1 MKLAPL
7 AVGGVVLYI
16 LLTKRSAES
25 LKYYFKSFSLRF
37 DGITPIFRIKLM
49 LLNGSNQTFQIQ
61 SVVGNLSVGNQVIG
75 NVYSFDP
82 VKILAN
88 SQQEYSFDVRL
99 NIFSIV
105 SDLIDKINNGT
116 GLSYQVNMNGTM
128 NAEGFMIPVNFN
140 FGI

>member
-1 MKLAPL
+1 MKLAPI
-7 AVGGVVLYI
+7 AVGGVLLYI
-16 LLTKRSAES
+16 FLTKRSAES

-37 DGITPIFRIKLM
+37 DGITPIFRINLM

-75 NVYSFDP
+75 NVYSFTP

-88 SQQEYSFDVRL
+88 SQQQYSFDVRL

-116 GLSYQVNMNGTM
+116 GLSYQVNMAGTM

-140 FGI
+140 FAI

>member
-37 DGITPIFRIKLM
+37 DSITPIFRIKLM